1 MIGFLRGKIMNKQP
15 PYLTLDV
22 QGVGYEL
29 QASMNTFY
37 ALPEVGSEMQILT
50 HLIVRE
56 DAHLL
61 FGFVDED
68 ERYVFRALIKVS
80 GVGAKLALT
89 ILSGIEAGDFKTCID
104 TGDTERLNRLPGIGK
119 KTAQRLIVEM
129 RDRLQDWRQD
139 ETKAAGTSNNTI
151 KPADPTAEAVSALI
165 ALGYKPQEASR
176 LVHTVAVEGMG
187 SEALIRAA
195 LKASVK

>member
-1 MIGFLRGKIMNKQP
+1 MIGFLRGKIINKQP

-37 ALPEVGSEMQILT
+37 SLPEVGGEIQILT

-61 FGFVDED
+61 FGFVDDD
-68 ERYVFRALIKVS
+68 ERHVFRALIKVS
-80 GVGAKLALT
+80 GVGAKMALAV
-89 ILSGIEAGDFKTCID
+89 LSGIEAGDFKECID
-104 TGDTERLNRLPGIGK
+104 TGDTERLTRLPGIGK
-119 KTAQRLIVEM
+119 KTAERLVVEM
-129 RDRLQDWRQD
+129 RDRLKDWRQA
-139 ETKAAGTSNNTI
+139 ETKNTDRT
-151 KPADPTAEAVSALI
+151 ARRSRDPVSEAVSALI

-176 LVHTVAVEGMG
+176 LVHAVATEDLD
-187 SEALIRAA
+187 SEALIREA